1 MKKLL
6 ATLAIVA
13 STAAL
18 SACGPTTKP
27 SEDPTSTPNPGPNP
41 TEPTTVT
48 PEPGPSVKD
57 YDGTETQ
64 GITDTEILIG
74 NTAATTGAFATVGE
88 PFNVGL
94 NVALKMYNDMG
105 GFGGKKVRLVHYDD
119 EFDGA
124 KGLQYTKTL
133 VEQDKVF
140 SLVGHFGT
148 NTVAAT
154 VDYIKEQGVPMVYA
168 ATGINDLYQ
177 EGAEGYN
184 KSVMPVQPIFKTEG
198 RVLLARAMAST
209 EGNYGLGG
217 KKIGVIYTSDDAGKG
232 MLEGIQRQAEETTA
246 TITYVETQAA
256 QGTNHT
262 SAVNKLKLQQCDVV
276 IIAANQ
282 VPFGE
287 ILNAMRDVSFNTK
300 VITSYLSANAVTLG
314 ALEDAKSITPDRPVY
329 TNAWLDI
336 ATEKGMEDYLTFAA
350 YTYYYYG
357 ITDTTDPEQQVKPEF
372 ATATAMALNSYAMA
386 GYCAGDIF
394 LQGLKRVAAD
404 GKDLTWKNYID
415 AMEADDINLPMGG
428 TLSFA
433 DGDRL
438 GISSLA
444 LNKANKAAEGGAG
457 LDSIAPI
464 TDLKDIWA
472 QVPASLRK

>member
-13 STAAL
+13 STAVLA
-18 SACGPTTKP
+18 ACGPTSNPT
-27 SEDPTSTPNPGPNP
+27 DPTNPDP
-41 TEPTTVT
+41 TQPS
-48 PEPGPSVKD
+48 EPGPTQPSEPDTPAVKD

-64 GITDTEILIG
+64 GITETEILIG
-74 NTAATTGAFATVGE
+74 NTAATTGAFAAVGE

-94 NVALKMYNDMG
+94 NVALKVYNDFG
-105 GFGGKKVRLVHYDD
+105 GFGGKTVRLVHYDD

-198 RVLLARAMAST
+198 RVLLARAMATT
-209 EGNYGLGG
+209 ENNYGLGG
-217 KKIGVIYTSDDAGKG
+217 KKVGVIYTSDDAGKG
-232 MLEGIQRQAEETTA
+232 MLEGIQRQAEETNA
-246 TITYVETQAA
+246 KITYAETQAA

-287 ILNAMRDVSFNTK
+287 ILNAMRDVSFNAK

-314 ALEDAKSITPDRPVY
+314 ALEDAGSITADRPVY
-329 TNAWLDI
+329 TNAWLDVT
-336 ATEKGMEDYLTFAA
+336 TEKGYNDYLAFAG

-357 ITDTTDPEQQVKPEF
+357 ITDPTDPEQQAKPEYQ
-372 ATATAMALNSYAMA
+372 TATAMALNSYAMA

-394 LQGLKRVAAD
+394 LQGLKRVAAE
-404 GKDLTWKNYID
+404 GKELTWKNYID
-415 AMEADDINLPMGG
+415 AMEADPVNLPMGG
-428 TLSFA
+428 TLSYA
-433 DGDRL
+433 NGDRL
-438 GISSLA
+438 GIASLA

-457 LDSIAPI
+457 LESIAPI
-464 TDLKDIWA
+464 TSLDDIWA
-472 QVPASLRK
+472 KVPESLRK

>member
-18 SACGPTTKP
+18 AACGPTTKP

-232 MLEGIQRQAEETTA
+232 MLEFLPRVHL
-246 TITYVETQAA
+246 VE
-256 QGTNHT
+256 H
-262 SAVNKLKLQQCDVV
+262 KL
-276 IIAANQ
+276 
-282 VPFGE
+282 
-287 ILNAMRDVSFNTK
+287 
-300 VITSYLSANAVTLG
+300 
-314 ALEDAKSITPDRPVY
+314 
-329 TNAWLDI
+329 
-336 ATEKGMEDYLTFAA
+336 
-350 YTYYYYG
+350 
-357 ITDTTDPEQQVKPEF
+357 
-372 ATATAMALNSYAMA
+372 
-386 GYCAGDIF
+386 
-394 LQGLKRVAAD
+394 
-404 GKDLTWKNYID
+404 
-415 AMEADDINLPMGG
+415 
-428 TLSFA
+428 
-433 DGDRL
+433 
-438 GISSLA
+438 
-444 LNKANKAAEGGAG
+444 GGAG
-457 LDSIAPI
+457 LHQPIDHHQKEGKQEVPRIHDRECAEDLGDLPRAEKIDQHQRKGEGASDKAP
-464 TDLKDIWA
+464 
-472 QVPASLRK
+472 LR